1 MLSPCG
7 WTLFCTSSIRMEK
20 TREREFM
27 RSRAIFVPF
36 SADDHQSIQH
46 VSLSIETFPHLSP
59 SSHSLH
65 SFTSDALSSVA
76 SSNQYSFQCYRE
88 TEKEEECS
96 LLVSHGQCEISF
108 NGNLNKIDRSKK
120 NKYDIW
126 MSRRVSSIDRC
137 RSLGSMSTSDPSVEQ
152 PFTVST
158 HWIKTSEIDNASVS
172 LVKRILER
180 EERDIA
186 SVVIDL
192 NAT

>member
-1 MLSPCG
+1 MILGCSVGQTIQSMWMLSPCG

-137 RSLGSMSTSDPSVEQ
+137 RHRIHPLNNHS
-152 PFTVST
+152 PFQL
-158 HWIKTSEIDNASVS
+158 IGLKPLRLIMLQFD
-172 LVKRILER
+172 
-180 EERDIA
+180 
-186 SVVIDL
+186 
-192 NAT
+192 